1 MIDGIV
7 PFGRDL
13 MTKLGARTACA
24 LAVVG
29 AMAAAMPAVS
39 KAESSA
45 DDWSFSATIYA
56 WLPSID
62 GNLSVPVETGGSSV
76 GVDPSAI
83 LDALN
88 FTFMGMFEADKGR
101 WGVATDVIYLDLGSS
116 KSKVE
121 DFTVGGVELP
131 ATATAKASLD
141 LSGWLWTLD
150 GTYLAVDDPDHP
162 VKLLAGARMLD
173 LTTDLKWKLE
183 GDITGVPLPGREGS
197 GEASDTVW
205 DAIVGVKGRVA
216 FGDDK
221 KWFVPY
227 YLDVGTGDSDLTW
240 QGMLGAGYAFDW
252 GDLVAVWRYLDYN
265 MPSGEAI
272 EDLSFYGAAIGVTFH
287 F

>member
-1 MIDGIV
+1 MKN
-7 PFGRDL
+7 P
-13 MTKLGARTACA
+13 GARSACL

-29 AMAAAMPAVS
+29 ALAAATPVVS
-39 KAESSA
+39 QAEGSS
-45 DDWSFSATIYA
+45 DDWTFSATIYG

-101 WGVATDVIYLDLGSS
+101 WGAATDLIYLDLGGS
-116 KSKVE
+116 KKKVR
-121 DFTVGGVELP
+121 DFTVGDVDLP
-131 ATATAKASLD
+131 GSTTVDASLD
-141 LSGWLWTLD
+141 ITGWLWTLD
-150 GTYLAVDDPDHP
+150 GTYLVVEDPDHP

-173 LTTDLKWKLE
+173 MTTDLKWKLE
-183 GDITGVPLPGREGS
+183 GDISGLPLPGREGK

-205 DAIVGVKGRVA
+205 DAIVGVKGKFV
-216 FGDDK
+216 FGDDR

-265 MPSGEAI
+265 MPSGKSI
-272 EDLSFYGAAIGVTFH
+272 EDLSFSGAAIGATFH

>member
-1 MIDGIV
+1 MRN
-7 PFGRDL
+7 PRAHS
-13 MTKLGARTACA
+13 ARL

-29 AMAAAMPAVS
+29 ALAAASPVVS
-39 KAESSA
+39 RAEGSS
-45 DDWSFSATIYA
+45 DDWSFNATIYA

-76 GVDPSAI
+76 GVDPSTI

-101 WGVATDVIYLDLGSS
+101 WGAATDLIYLDLGGS
-116 KSKVE
+116 KKKVR
-121 DFTVGGVELP
+121 DFTVGDDELP
-131 ATATAKASLD
+131 GTATANASLD
-141 LSGWLWTLD
+141 ITGWLWTLD
-150 GTYLAVDDPDHP
+150 GTYLVVDDPDHP
-162 VKLLAGARMLD
+162 VKLLAGARMFD
-173 LTTDLKWKLE
+173 MTTDLKWKLE
-183 GDITGVPLPGREGS
+183 GDISGVPLPGREGS

-205 DAIVGVKGRVA
+205 DAIVGVRGKVV
-216 FGDDK
+216 FGDDR

-265 MPSGEAI
+265 MPSGESI
-272 EDLSFYGAAIGVTFH
+272 EDLNFSGAAIGATFH

>member
-1 MIDGIV
+1 
-7 PFGRDL
+7 
-13 MTKLGARTACA
+13 MTKLGARAARA
-24 LAVVG
+24 LAVIGVL
-29 AMAAAMPAVS
+29 AAVMPAVS

-45 DDWSFSATIYA
+45 GDWSFSATVYG

-62 GNLSVPVETGGSSV
+62 GSLSVPVDTGGSSV

-88 FTFMGMFEADKGR
+88 FTFMGMFEADRGR
-101 WGVATDVIYLDLGSS
+101 WGAATDVIYLDLGGS
-116 KSKVE
+116 KSKVR

-131 ATATAKASLD
+131 ATVTTKASLD
-141 LSGWLWTLD
+141 LTGWLWTVD
-150 GTYLAVDDPDHP
+150 GTYLVVEDPDHP

-173 LTTDLKWKLE
+173 LTTDLEWKLT
-183 GDITGVPLPGREGS
+183 GDITGLPLPGREGS

-205 DAIVGVKGRVA
+205 DAIVGVKGRFA
-216 FGDDK
+216 FGDDR

-252 GDLVAVWRYLDYN
+252 GDLVAVWRYLDYD
-265 MPSGEAI
+265 MPSGESI
-272 EDLSFYGAAIGVTFH
+272 EELSFYGAAIGVTFH

>member
-1 MIDGIV
+1 LAV
-7 PFGRDL
+7 V
-13 MTKLGARTACA
+13 AA
-24 LAVVG
+24 LAV
-29 AMAAAMPAVS
+29 AMPAVS
-39 KAESSA
+39 RAEGSS
-45 DDWSFSATIYA
+45 DDWSFSATIYG

-62 GNLSVPVETGGSSV
+62 GNLSVPVKTGGASV

-101 WGVATDVIYLDLGSS
+101 WGAATDLIYLDLGSS
-116 KSKVE
+116 KKKVK
-121 DFTVGGVELP
+121 DFTVGEAGLP
-131 ATATAKASLD
+131 ASATVDASLD
-141 LSGWLWTLD
+141 MTGWLWTLD
-150 GTYLAVDDPDHP
+150 GTYLVVDDADHP

-173 LTTDLKWKLE
+173 LSTDVKWKLE
-183 GDITGVPLPGREGS
+183 GDTTGVPLEREGS

-205 DAIVGVKGRVA
+205 DAIVGVKGRAA

-240 QGMLGAGYAFDW
+240 QGFLGVGYAFDW
-252 GDLVAVWRYLDYN
+252 GDLVGVWRYLDYN
-265 MPSGEAI
+265 MPSGDAI
-272 EDLSFYGAAIGVTFH
+272 EDLNFSGAAIGATFH